1 MSTHRPCTLIGV
13 LGTHTEEGKTWVG
26 TRLLAAARQR
36 GLRVAAR
43 KPVQSFAAM
52 DDAPTDAQLLAEA
65 TGEQLHQVCSPLRC
79 YELAMAPPM
88 AADCLQRS
96 PILLDELLQE
106 LTWPA
111 DLDLGWLETVG
122 GPRSPLAHDAD
133 SVDLLRR
140 VQPDRV
146 LLVADAGLGTLNSIL
161 LSLACIPAVPVDV
174 MLNRFDVN
182 ERLHQLNRRWLQERS
197 GIEAFVVV
205 EALLESL
212 VTNTCLQ
219 VR

>member
-1 MSTHRPCTLIGV
+1 MSNHRPRCLIGV
-13 LGTHTEEGKTWVG
+13 LGTHTEVGKTWVG
-26 TRLLAAARQR
+26 ARLLAAARLR

-43 KPVQSFAAM
+43 KPVQSFAAL
-52 DDAPTDAQLLAEA
+52 DDGPTDAQLLADA
-65 TGEQLHQVCSPLRC
+65 TGEQLHRVCSPQRC

-96 PILLDELLQE
+96 AILLDELLQE
-106 LTWPA
+106 ITWPA
-111 DLDLGWLETVG
+111 DLDLGWIETVG

-140 VQPDRV
+140 LQPDRV

-174 MLNRFDVN
+174 MLNRFDAN

-197 GIEAFVVV
+197 GIEALIDV

-212 VTNTCLQ
+212 LINTRLQ